1 MTDNMDDIS
10 EKYPEFE
17 NKLYIIGGSRRE
29 ALKEAMAI
37 LLRLTDRCYLSTEWF
52 CIKDNEEQIKSTI
65 DEVAAATG
73 LGKSSRDHF
82 RTVKCGNVESV
93 QDRIWASHNRRFIR
107 LTFIDSLEKL
117 HLKGQPYN
125 REEVIKK
132 LSCCPHPV
140 IAVSEE
146 TAPIG
151 PDTVQFTNGAIF
163 SLTVSG

>member
-1 MTDNMDDIS
+1 MTDNMDDILQ
-10 EKYPEFE
+10 KYPEFE

-37 LLRLTDRCYLSTEWF
+37 LL
-52 CIKDNEEQIKSTI
+52 
-65 DEVAAATG
+65 
-73 LGKSSRDHF
+73 
-82 RTVKCGNVESV
+82 
-93 QDRIWASHNRRFIR
+93 
-107 LTFIDSLEKL
+107 
-117 HLKGQPYN
+117 KGQPYN

-132 LSCCPHPV
+132 LSCCPQPV

>member
-1 MTDNMDDIS
+1 MTDNMDDIL

-37 LLRLTDRCYLSTEWF
+37 LL
-52 CIKDNEEQIKSTI
+52 
-65 DEVAAATG
+65 
-73 LGKSSRDHF
+73 
-82 RTVKCGNVESV
+82 
-93 QDRIWASHNRRFIR
+93 R